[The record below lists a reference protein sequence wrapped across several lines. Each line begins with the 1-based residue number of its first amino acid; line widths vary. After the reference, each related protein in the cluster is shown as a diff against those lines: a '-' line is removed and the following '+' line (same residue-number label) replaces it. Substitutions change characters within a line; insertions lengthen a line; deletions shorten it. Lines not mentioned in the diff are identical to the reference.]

1 MAQMS
6 HRQHASPQHECTVID
21 PPISPTASNVSPG
34 QAQATDSLGADLFEA
49 DATDGAVILGL
60 RLAEPHTNSRGF
72 AHGGFITAL
81 ADNAMGLSC
90 AAKRS
95 AKTRLIT
102 ASLSIDFISSAKIGQ
117 WIAFE
122 TDVLKAGS
130 NLCFAQC
137 SSGVQAD
144 DVVRSARASG
154 TFSVVKPRE

>member
-1 MAQMS
+1 MNADIPEGFEP
-6 HRQHASPQHECTVID
+6 HVRPSPLTAPWE
-21 PPISPTASNVSPG
+21 PIYYKRTA
-34 QAQATDSLGADLFEA
+34 D
-49 DATDGAVILGL
+49 AVILGL

-90 AAKRS
+90 GMRRDG
-95 AKTRLIT
+95 KTRLLT

-122 TDVLKAGS
+122 TDVIKVGG

-137 SSGVQAD
+137 FVTADGV
-144 DVVRSARASG
+144 RCARANG
-154 TFSVVKPRE
+154 TFSVVKAKEPA

>member
-1 MAQMS
+1 MNAPAIAVDIPDGFER
-6 HRQHASPQHECTVID
+6 HVRPSPLAIPWE
-21 PPISPTASNVSPG
+21 PIYYKQTE
-34 QAQATDSLGADLFEA
+34 D
-49 DATDGAVILGL
+49 AVILGL

-90 AAKRS
+90 AAKRNY
-95 AKTRLIT
+95 KTRLIT

-137 SSGVQAD
+137 SVTAD
-144 DVVRSARASG
+144 GKRCARASG